1 MKNKQIYV
9 DQVYSMF
16 KICIISFKKALWG
29 LEDGRQIMPGG
40 SD

>member
-16 KICIISFKKALWG
+16 NNCIIIKKALWEMVG
-29 LEDGRQIMPGG
+29 
-40 SD
+40 